1 MNYRAIGASAGLLA
15 CAALAVGC
23 AMGPAASGSFDRTLT
38 VKAPIRLE
46 ISNAS
51 GDVSVT
57 GSADGQVHVHANARA
72 SSWGYDSPDKRLH
85 DFLANPPVEQHGDT
99 VRIGGELRRRSN
111 ITVTYVIEVPH
122 DTEINSTVLS
132 GAQTIL
138 NVRGPVKADA
148 ASGSIRVEHIDRET
162 QLNTLS
168 GSIHADNI
176 GEDLRASSANGN
188 VVVSSI
194 KGDVRISALSGATRI
209 SRPGGR
215 VEASSANGAID
226 VQDANGDVR
235 AHAASGRINV
245 EGNPAANS
253 YWDVNTVSGVVQL
266 GVPTNANFHLSAQAV
281 SGEIKADI
289 PIVIEEQ
296 SKHSLRARV
305 GNGGGRVEVH
315 TVSGQIRLRAS

>member
-1 MNYRAIGASAGLLA
+1 MNQRVFGVSLGIIA
-15 CAALAVGC
+15 CAALSAGC
-23 AMGPAASGSFDRTLT
+23 AMGPAATGSFDRTLT

-46 ISNAS
+46 ISNTS

-72 SSWGYDSPDKRLH
+72 SGWGYDSPEKRLH
-85 DFLANPPVEQHGDT
+85 DLLANPPVEQHGDT

-111 ITVTYVIEVPH
+111 IKVTYVIEVPH
-122 DTEINSTVLS
+122 DTEISSTVLS
-132 GAQTIL
+132 GAQTFL

-148 ASGSIRVEHIDRET
+148 ASGSIRVEHIDRQT

-168 GSIHADNI
+168 GYIHADNI
-176 GEDLRASSANGN
+176 GEDLRASTASGS
-188 VVVSSI
+188 VVVSNI
-194 KGDVRISALSGATRI
+194 KGDVRISALSGATQI
-209 SRPGGR
+209 SKPGGR
-215 VEASSANGAID
+215 VEASSASGVVE
-226 VQDANGDVR
+226 VQGANGDVR

-253 YWDVNTVSGVVQL
+253 YWDVNTVSGQVQL
-266 GVPTNANFHLSAQAV
+266 GVPANANFHLSAQAV

-289 PIVIEEQ
+289 PIIIEEQ

-305 GNGGGRVEVH
+305 GNGGGRVEVR
-315 TVSGQIRLRAS
+315 TMSGEIRLRAS